1 MSQKCCHPCPMPGPE
16 PEPYEPIDSFAQ
28 YSVLANP
35 PSGNA
40 LPMHTVFQEGDAIR
54 LGSETEIILEP
65 GYLYLVNYLFL
76 ATPGE
81 EGYLQILPKIDGRP
95 GLLYSVFAP
104 AGSSKNASASGSFTV
119 RTPGPEEGTLSF
131 VMTYAGP
138 ASNIDISGA
147 ISVTPLLRI

>member
-16 PEPYEPIDSFAQ
+16 PYVPIDSYAQ
-28 YSVLANP
+28 YRVLANP
-35 PSGNA
+35 PSGSV
-40 LPMHTVFQEGDAIR
+40 LPMHTVFQEGDAIK

-76 ATPGE
+76 ATPGQD
-81 EGYLQILPKIDGRP
+81 GYLQILPKIDGRP
-95 GLLYSVFAP
+95 GLLYSVFAT
-104 AGSSKNASASGSFTV
+104 AGISKNASAPGSFTV

-131 VMTYAGP
+131 VLAYAGP
-138 ASNIDISGA
+138 TSNIDISGA